1 MPVTPEA
8 TAAEKSRDPDARENK
23 IKNFER
29 GDLLTLDRAM
39 AAQGALPEV
48 IPHTIPSP
56 STPIKLSAATAHP
69 PDKTIS

>member
-48 IPHTIPSP
+48 IPTHDPITI
-56 STPIKLSAATAHP
+56 H
-69 PDKTIS
+69 PDKTISCHGSSAR